1 MKRVLLIACLSL
13 LGAVPAV
20 AQSKYPVAADGT
32 TNVADCAKAPAEARD
47 DCISRA
53 RPMTGKAL
61 AEFTKAAEA
70 AEAKA
75 AKAASAAAPATVAK
89 VAATKLSAADKA
101 KNRAAAKA
109 AKRAQI
115 RYNKARVASAPKGL
129 KVASDGSTDIN
140 QCGSV
145 RPQLFDAC
153 ISRARPLTTKALATY
168 TAQRTA
174 AAAKAAAKTVAAKS
188 EPAKA
193 ATKVEPKA
201 AETKTV
207 AATKIEPAKV
217 EAKVAAPAKPILDVK
232 GFVIAKDGTT
242 NVADCAKA
250 KPEFKNECISR
261 ARPVTGAEIY
271 GKTGKTGKGG

>member
-20 AQSKYPVAADGT
+20 AQSKYPIAADGT
-32 TNVADCAKAPAEARD
+32 TNVADCAKAPAGVRE

-70 AEAKA
+70 AAAKA
-75 AKAASAAAPATVAK
+75 AKAAPAAAPAAVAK
-89 VAATKLSAADKA
+89 VATTKLSAADKA

-145 RPQLFDAC
+145 GPKLFDAC
-153 ISRARPLTTKALATY
+153 ISRARPLTAKALAAY
-168 TAQRTA
+168 TAKRTA
-174 AAAKAAAKTVAAKS
+174 AATKTAVKA

-193 ATKVEPKA
+193 ATKA

-207 AATKIEPAKV
+207 AATKTEPAKV
-217 EAKVAAPAKPILDVK
+217 EAKAAAPAKPILDVK

-261 ARPVTGAEIY
+261 ARPITGADIY
-271 GKTGKTGKGG
+271 GKTAKTGKGG